1 MQIILGIL
9 VTCEI
14 GAAVKAGRLEIECL
28 YLLDIV
34 DIVDIDILDIGDI
47 VDIVDRC

>member
-14 GAAVKAGRLEIECL
+14 GAAVKAELGKFKGDQEKMM
-28 YLLDIV
+28 LLD
-34 DIVDIDILDIGDI
+34 LRSGLFW
-47 VDIVDRC
+47 RYS